1 MGQSAVPT
9 NVDSPFKIPM
19 TLIDVHLRD
28 EQLPFAYFFHET
40 LCRAKLKSS
49 LARVLQNYPVLGG
62 TTNLRDG
69 VIECHPD
76 DSVSLSF
83 SKCELSLQQWL
94 AESPPQY
101 LHRGRQGL
109 SNSLFDCLQNSE
121 DTVSKD
127 GSKRVLASIR
137 VTHFAGGGTALGV
150 NLSHALADAASCVRF
165 VQCWGREMQSLNYPN
180 VSNQRS
186 DATCS
191 GMLSPEL
198 LEILDLGD
206 RQTKENK
213 WSLGALLLQCGVD
226 WKNKQDDQVQV
237 RLVDDSKAN
246 YTHEYVSLSFP
257 PLLLQAMK
265 AHGMAHC
272 AEIGTKFVSTNDMVT
287 AFGWLMKRHLSGNT
301 DWSLSMVVNL
311 RGRSGVD
318 EFSQMDDV
326 SGVDGVFGNGITN
339 IVATLAS
346 TVPQDDGSHGIELGD
361 ISAAAVT
368 IRAALLTG
376 LAEVPHRLELSKLG
390 RPGGTP
396 TSGLSFASTSWQHFP
411 VFDVSFSEDGKL
423 AAFHGQPSHP
433 LPQGDT
439 FSSIIVP
446 RRCGGHTYQ
455 LLTPSNKVEEA
466 KSFHKEI
473 CSHFLHWN
481 DNDGKKDRLK
491 SN

>member
-1 MGQSAVPT
+1 
-9 NVDSPFKIPM
+9 M

-40 LCRAKLKSS
+40 LCRSKLESS
-49 LARVLQNYPVLGG
+49 LSRVLQNYPILGG
-62 TTNLRDG
+62 TTNLCDG

-83 SKCELSLQQWL
+83 GKSELSLHQWL

-101 LHRGRQGL
+101 LRRGRQRL
-109 SNSLFDCLQNSE
+109 SNSLFDCLQHAE
-121 DTVSKD
+121 DDVSKD
-127 GSKRVLASIR
+127 GNKQVLATIR

-150 NLSHALADAASCVRF
+150 NLSHALTDAASCVRF
-165 VQCWGREMQSLNYPN
+165 VQCWGREMQNRNYPN
-180 VSNQRS
+180 ASNQRS

-198 LEILDLGD
+198 LEILDLED
-206 RQTKENK
+206 KQTKQNE
-213 WSLGALLLQCGVD
+213 WSLGALLLQCGLD
-226 WKNKQDDQVQV
+226 WEDKQDDEAQVS
-237 RLVDDSKAN
+237 RDDSKAN

-272 AEIGTKFVSTNDMVT
+272 AGTDTNFVSTNDMVT
-287 AFGWLMKRHLSGNT
+287 AFGWLMKRHLSGQL
-301 DWSLSMVVNL
+301 DWNMSMVVNL

-318 EFSQMDDV
+318 EFSHMDDV
-326 SGVDGVFGNGITN
+326 NGIEGVFGNGITN

-346 TVPQDDGSHGIELGD
+346 TIPQDDGNHGIELDD

-368 IRAALLTG
+368 IRAALIAG
-376 LAEVPHRLELSKLG
+376 LAEVPHRLELSRLG
-390 RPGGTP
+390 RPAGTP
-396 TSGLSFASTSWQHFP
+396 TSSTSFASTSWQHFP
-411 VFDVSFSEDGKL
+411 VFDISFSPDGKL
-423 AAFHGQPSHP
+423 AAFHGQPSYP

-446 RRCGGHTYQ
+446 RKCGGHTYQ
-455 LLTPSNKVEEA
+455 LLIPSNKVQEA

-473 CSHFLHWN
+473 CSVFLQWN
-481 DNDGKKDRLK
+481 DHDGKKDQLESK
-491 SN
+491 